1 MTDPVFQVV
10 YIASDLARRSH
21 RLTAG
26 VVVLPGPEQT
36 LLVHR
41 ASVNGWVVTGTVDRV
56 RWAGDLA
63 LVQVRDV
70 LYLLRADALPR
81 PTVTE
86 QDQAILR
93 GLAAGGSHRDLAVEL
108 RLTEGTIHQ
117 YITRLLRK
125 LDAKNRAHLIAVAK
139 DQGLI

>member
-1 MTDPVFQVV
+1 MTDSLFHVV
-10 YIASDLARRSH
+10 YVASDLARRSH
-21 RLTAG
+21 RLTTD

-36 LLVHR
+36 LLVYR
-41 ASVNGWVVTGTVDRV
+41 ASANGWIVTGSVDRV

-63 LVQVRDV
+63 LVQARDV

-93 GLAAGGSHRDLAVEL
+93 GLAAGGSHRDLADEL

-125 LDAKNRAHLIAVAK
+125 FGAKHRAHLIAIAK
-139 DQGLI
+139 DQGLM